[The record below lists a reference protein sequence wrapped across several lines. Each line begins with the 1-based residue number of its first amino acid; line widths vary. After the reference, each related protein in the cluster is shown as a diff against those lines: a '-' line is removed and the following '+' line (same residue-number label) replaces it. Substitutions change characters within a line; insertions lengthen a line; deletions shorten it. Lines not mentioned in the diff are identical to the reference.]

1 MNEQEKITLKVFFD
15 GITAH
20 IDEFLRYMQE
30 ENKEDISTKH
40 VERFLNDVKYE
51 VEETRKDIKI

>member
-15 GITAH
+15 GINAH

-30 ENKEDISTKH
+30 ENKENISKH
-40 VERFLNDVKYE
+40 KKR
-51 VEETRKDIKI
+51 